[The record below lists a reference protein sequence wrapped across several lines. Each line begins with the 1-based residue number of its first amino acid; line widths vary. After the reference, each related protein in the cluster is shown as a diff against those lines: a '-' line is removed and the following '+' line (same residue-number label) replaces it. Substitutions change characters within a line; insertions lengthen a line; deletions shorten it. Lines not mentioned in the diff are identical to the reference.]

1 MIRTERRQTKRQ
13 GILAIETIK
22 WINGT
27 ARIKRLKPYVLQDR
41 KISVVSGSVR
51 IIDQTKLPNK
61 FEYIYCR
68 DAKTMWQAIKR
79 LSVRG
84 APAIGVAAAFGVLL
98 GIQKFKGQ
106 DKRKFL
112 KNFNETCDYLA
123 ASRPTAINLF
133 NMLGRMRG
141 VVDEN
146 PRADVVLLKK
156 LLYKEAMAIFKADQ
170 VVCRRMGS
178 HGAKLIKK
186 GMRCLTICN
195 AGALATVDYGTAL
208 GVFYSAKKQRKK
220 FSVYSCETR
229 PLLQGARLTCWE
241 LLRQKIDT
249 TLICDNMAASL
260 MAQGKVDIILTG
272 ADRIASNGDSANKIG
287 TYMLA
292 VLAKHHGI
300 PFYIVA
306 PRSTFDLKIKS
317 GRQIPIEERNSQEV
331 THFAGIATAPKGV
344 KVYNPAFD
352 VTPANLITG
361 IVTEYGII
369 HPPYVKNINSV
380 IASEAKQSLKEH
392 Q

>member
-1 MIRTERRQTKRQ
+1 MSID
-13 GILAIETIK
+13 TIK
-22 WINGT
+22 W
-27 ARIKRLKPYVLQDR
+27 A
-41 KISVVSGSVR
+41 SGSAR
-51 IIDQTKLPNK
+51 IIDQTLLPNK

-68 DAKTMWQAIKR
+68 DVKTMWQAIKR

-106 DKRKFL
+106 DKSKFL
-112 KNFNETCDYLA
+112 KLFNKTCDYLA
-123 ASRPTAINLF
+123 LSRPTAVNLF
-133 NMLGRMRG
+133 NMIHQMRA
-141 VVDEN
+141 VVNRD
-146 PRADVVLLKK
+146 PQADVASLKK
-156 LLYKEAMAIFKADQ
+156 LLFKEAMTIFKADQ
-170 VVCRRMGS
+170 YVCRRMGG
-178 HGAKLIKK
+178 HGAKLIKD

-195 AGALATVDYGTAL
+195 TGALATVDYGTAL
-208 GVFYSAKKQRKK
+208 GVFYSAKKKGKK

-241 LLRQKIDT
+241 LLRHKIDT

-260 MAQGKVDIILTG
+260 MGEKLVDIIFTG
-272 ADRIASNGDSANKIG
+272 ADRIASNGDTANKIG

-292 VLAKHHGI
+292 VLARHHRI

-317 GRQIPIEERNSQEV
+317 GKQIPIEQRESKEV
-331 THFAGIATAPKGV
+331 THFAGVNTAPKGV

-361 IVTEYGII
+361 IVTEYGIL
-369 HPPYVKNINSV
+369 HPPYLKNIKN
-380 IASEAKQSLKEH
+380 KL
-392 Q
+392 

>member
-1 MIRTERRQTKRQ
+1 M
-13 GILAIETIK
+13 AIETIK
-22 WINGT
+22 WVKDS
-27 ARIKRLKPYVLQDR
+27 ARIKRLNPRVLRGR
-41 KISVVSGSVR
+41 KVSDIAGSVR

-68 DAKTMWQAIKR
+68 DVETMWQAIKR

-98 GIQKFKGQ
+98 GVQKFKGN
-106 DKRKFL
+106 DKDQFL
-112 KNFNETCDYLA
+112 KIFNETCDHLA
-123 ASRPTAINLF
+123 TSRPTAVNLF
-133 NMLGRMRG
+133 NMLNEMRN
-141 VVDEN
+141 VVSCN
-146 PRADVVLLKK
+146 PMADVPTLKK
-156 LLYKEAMAIFKADQ
+156 ALEYQAMSIFKADQ
-170 VVCRRMGS
+170 DVCRRMGD
-178 HGAKLIKK
+178 HGAKLIRNK
-186 GMRCLTICN
+186 MSCLTVCN

-208 GVFYSAKKQRKK
+208 GVFYSAKKQGKK

-260 MAQGKVDIILTG
+260 MAKGKVDIIFAG
-272 ADRIASNGDSANKIG
+272 ADRIASNGDTANKIG

-292 VLAKHHGI
+292 VLAKHHKV

-306 PRSTFDLKIKS
+306 PRSTFDLAIKS
-317 GRQIPIEERNSQEV
+317 GKQIPIEERKAEEV
-331 THFAGIATAPKGV
+331 THFAGITTAPKGI

-369 HPPYVKNINSV
+369 RPPYLKNISV
-380 IASEAKQSLKEH
+380 SLRGAKRRSNLLSFPRKRESRKLRMDS
-392 Q
+392 